1 MIFILTMKKIT
12 ISCADLSIQSEDL
25 IKVILFDDIDFER
38 KEAEELINALKELT
52 AGKKYYLLTQTNDN
66 FTATSEVREY
76 VAENIASA
84 GIIANAICIKS
95 LPIRFIVNAYV
106 KINKPN
112 VPTKTFNSETL
123 ALEWIDQF
131 RNSNIGKSNSK
142 QDVKSK
148 KLMY

>member
-1 MIFILTMKKIT
+1 MMKKIT

-25 IKVILFDDIDFER
+25 IKVTLFDDIDFEK

-52 AGKKYYLLTQTNDN
+52 GGKKFYLLTQTNN
-66 FTATSEVREY
+66 SFTATSEVREY
-76 VAENIASA
+76 VAENIAST

-95 LPIRFIVNAYV
+95 LPIRFLINAYV

-112 VPTKTFNSETL
+112 VPTKTFNSEAL

-131 RNSNIGKSNSK
+131 RNSNIGKANSHQDKNSK
-142 QDVKSK
+142 N
-148 KLMY
+148 LMY